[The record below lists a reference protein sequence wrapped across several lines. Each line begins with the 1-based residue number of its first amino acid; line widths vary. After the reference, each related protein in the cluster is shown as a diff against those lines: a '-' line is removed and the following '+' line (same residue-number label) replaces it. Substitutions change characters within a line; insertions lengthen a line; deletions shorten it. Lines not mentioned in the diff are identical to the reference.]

1 MIRNRPR
8 VFAGLQLAIEMNAE
22 MCDESPLALLDPPT
36 RRTFIGP
43 RIGPSIVLP
52 LARSSHVAVMT
63 AIGVEEKSGAVAPTS
78 TLSIRSAP
86 PACWGS
92 IPTTRLGLGIPR
104 EAGRPS
110 WLPDARPDAKA
121 ESVCESREPE
131 ISLPEISADTRFT
144 ASDTCGYPFS
154 PRPSVGRVT
163 SFPLRIR
170 TATEP
175 PFAPRDS
182 VAPECSW

>member
-63 AIGVEEKSGAVAPTS
+63 AIGVEEKPGAVAPTS
-78 TLSIRSAP
+78 TISSRSARRRVGVP
-86 PACWGS
+86 SQQRASDWASRAKRGGPAGCRMRVLTPKRTLPGS
-92 IPTTRLGLGIPR
+92 RANRDALHGVR
-104 EAGRPS
+104 HM
-110 WLPDARPDAKA
+110 WLPLLTP
-121 ESVCESREPE
+121 
-131 ISLPEISADTRFT
+131 
-144 ASDTCGYPFS
+144 PF
-154 PRPSVGRVT
+154 GRQGHFV
-163 SFPLRIR
+163 SSWIR

-175 PFAPRDS
+175 PFEPRDS
-182 VAPECSW
+182 AAPECSW